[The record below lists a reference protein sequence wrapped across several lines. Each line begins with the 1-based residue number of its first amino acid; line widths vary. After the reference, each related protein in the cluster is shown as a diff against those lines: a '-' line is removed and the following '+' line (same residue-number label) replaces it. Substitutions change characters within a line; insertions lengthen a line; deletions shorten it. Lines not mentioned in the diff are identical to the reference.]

1 MFSILI
7 PLGAF
12 LSAGVGYLAARVL
25 IGLGIGI
32 IAYGSVIILL
42 QQLFIQAQGYYN
54 NIPTIALQ
62 LLNLAGF
69 GDALGILMGA
79 TLARAAFVFLPK
91 LGVIPK

>member
-1 MFSILI
+1 MLSILI

-25 IGLGIGI
+25 IGLGIGV

-42 QQLFIQAQGYYN
+42 NQLFIQAQGYYN
-54 NIPTIALQ
+54 NVSVFALQ
-62 LLNLAGF
+62 ILGLAGF
-69 GDALGILMGA
+69 GEALGILMA
-79 TLARAAFVFLPK
+79 SILARAAFVFLPK